1 MVGSLPEDIR
11 ARHKAIYD
19 EAITKAKAR
28 GWDPEVI
35 ANEEDCHDVLGIHAA
50 DTNVDAGFCN
60 QVRHA
65 ATWLWA

>member
-1 MVGSLPEDIR
+1 MVGSLPEDLR

-35 ANEEDCHDVLGIHAA
+35 ANEED
-50 DTNVDAGFCN
+50 
-60 QVRHA
+60 
-65 ATWLWA
+65 